1 MGGIELNL
9 SKMTAY
15 DTHYRPLLQEEL
27 EIAIPAYRGKRPLD
41 RRTND
46 ELEIL
51 LNHIRAVQLICS
63 PRNKPGQ
70 ARSGWQQ
77 GSDLLPTGDKSLT
90 LIHWF
95 GSQRSRCFAEAY
107 DYLRNNNVE
116 NRIVFCPEE
125 LGGKIY
131 TKPGISIG
139 AESPFHTKNEEYTSK
154 CYSFT
159 LIKKY
164 KNGKYWG
171 EPLYDMEDIEIEE
184 IIREILK
191 EVAEDKETDD
201 VDEIGREIHSIA
213 LGK

>member
-1 MGGIELNL
+1 
-9 SKMTAY
+9 MTAY
-15 DTHYRPLLQEEL
+15 DTHYVPLLQEEL
-27 EIAIPAYRGKRPLD
+27 ESAIPAYRDIRPLD
-41 RRTND
+41 RRTD
-46 ELEIL
+46 EELEIL
-51 LNHIRAVQLICS
+51 LNHTRAVQLICS
-63 PRNKPGQ
+63 PRNKPNE
-70 ARSGWQQ
+70 ARSGWEQ
-77 GSDLLPTGDKSLT
+77 GCDLLPTGGNKRLT

-95 GSQRSRCFAEAY
+95 GSSRSRCYNDVY

-116 NRIVFCPEE
+116 KRIVFCPVE

-131 TKPGISIG
+131 TKTGISIG
-139 AESPFHTKNEEYTSK
+139 AESPHFTKNEEYTSK

-171 EPLYDMEDIEIEE
+171 EPLYDMENIELEE
-184 IIREILK
+184 IMREILK